1 MLRDPRPEL
10 TPAEL
15 IKVRDSVATIGR
27 LSDSLV
33 RFGPFRLGL
42 DGVLSWVPGIGE
54 LYSTGA
60 AIFIIA
66 QGLRARV
73 PLHILAACAAM
84 MGSRTV
90 VSAVPLAGPLV
101 ADLFLAHRLSAKM
114 VVKAIDAMLPVAERT
129 APRTNWVD
137 RMLKPRSGTVA
148 A

>member
-33 RFGPFRLGL
+33 RIGPFRLGL
-42 DGVLSWVPGIGE
+42 DGVLTWVPGIGE

-73 PLHILAACAAM
+73 PLHILAVCAAM
-84 MGSRTV
+84 MASRTV
-90 VSAVPLAGPLV
+90 VSAVPLAGSV
-101 ADLFLAHRLSAKM
+101 IADLFLAHRLSAKM
-114 VVKAIDAMLPVAERT
+114 VVKAIDAMLPVTER
-129 APRTNWVD
+129 APAKANWLT
-137 RMLKPRSGTVA
+137 RALKPRAPVMA
-148 A
+148 

>member
-10 TPAEL
+10 TPAQL
-15 IKVRDSVATIGR
+15 IKVRDSVAVIGR

-33 RFGPFRLGL
+33 RVGPFRLGL
-42 DGVLSWVPGIGE
+42 DGVLIWVPVIGE

-73 PLHILAACAAM
+73 PLHVLAVCAAM

-129 APRTNWVD
+129 APRTNWLTRVLNA
-137 RMLKPRSGTVA
+137 RGTVA

>member
-1 MLRDPRPEL
+1 MLRDPRPVL

-15 IKVRDSVATIGR
+15 IKARDGVAAIGR

-33 RFGPFRLGL
+33 RFGPFRLGI
-42 DGVLSWVPGIGE
+42 DGVLSWVPLIGE

-60 AIFIIA
+60 AVFIIG

-114 VVKAIDAMLPVAERT
+114 VVKAIDAMLPVTERSQPKPSWSARLTRRGTT
-129 APRTNWVD
+129 AT
-137 RMLKPRSGTVA
+137 A
-148 A
+148 

>member
-1 MLRDPRPEL
+1 MLRDPRPDL

-15 IKVRDSVATIGR
+15 IKVRDSVAVIGR

-33 RFGPFRLGL
+33 RLGPFRLGL

-60 AIFIIA
+60 ALFIIA

-73 PLHILAACAAM
+73 PLHILAVCAAM

-114 VVKAIDAMLPVAERT
+114 VVKAIDARLPVTEQT
-129 APRTNWVD
+129 APKTNWLD
-137 RMLKPRSGTVA
+137 RVLKPRGTVA

>member
-15 IKVRDSVATIGR
+15 IKVRDSVAVIGR

-33 RFGPFRLGL
+33 RVGPFRLGL
-42 DGVLSWVPGIGE
+42 DGVLIWVPVIGE

-60 AIFIIA
+60 AVFIIA

-84 MGSRTV
+84 MGSRTL
-90 VSAVPLAGPLV
+90 VSAVPLAGPLA

-114 VVKAIDAMLPVAERT
+114 VIKAIDAMLPVAERS
-129 APRTNWVD
+129 AQ
-137 RMLKPRSGTVA
+137 KPSWFARLTRPGITVA